1 MNIADCCDEHYAD
14 AVLQEEDGIDT
25 TQRHGHMR
33 RGRRFIGFDKSR
45 VQRHNGANPAQEA
58 GRALLAE
65 LHLQR
70 ALQTVLDTAVMNAL
84 PPTPKQRR
92 LRPLSDV

>member
-1 MNIADCCDEHYAD
+1 VH
-14 AVLQEEDGIDT
+14 
-25 TQRHGHMR
+25 
-33 RGRRFIGFDKSR
+33 
-45 VQRHNGANPAQEA
+45 RHNGANPAQEA

-70 ALQTVLDTAVMNAL
+70 ALQIVLDTAVMNAL